1 MARKIVLI
9 ATLVLVIPLVLVW
22 SAGGKEPQA
31 ATGELSFWS
40 GYPEMAPLY
49 DNVIAGFQKKYPQV
63 KVNYLTHPLREY
75 EQKLAAAIPTDTG
88 PDVFEGSLYA
98 NLKFLEA
105 GLLPALP
112 KTLLDRYKNSWDK
125 FIVEYNTIEG
135 KRYSLPFF
143 EGRPAFFYNLN
154 FINEAGLT
162 VPAADKALSMQQFT
176 DYAKSMTKR
185 DTAGEVTRS
194 GLSLRLSGAGSGI
207 AEKWLIQG
215 LAFGLHPLDQTADG
229 KWKAAYNDKAG
240 QQTLKFYIDMLYK
253 WNADSHKIKHDA
265 EAFELQHT
273 AMFQRETW
281 VIGDI
286 KKKAPDLKYGT
297 MPLPKD
303 THWGYLR
310 NSFSIYTTRST
321 KNPELAW
328 AFAEELIQPD
338 NQNFMLENIGWLP
351 SRSDVD
357 YTDVLNKIPAF
368 KAFLVKD
375 PAYVPV
381 FTPKLGVFDEIWT
394 KLAQRLQDAYLKK
407 ELLDNPNGIKQVL
420 DEAAAETNSILK
432 REGLLG
438 Q

>member
-1 MARKIVLI
+1 MAKRFVLI
-9 ATLVLVIPLVLVW
+9 AILVLIVPLALVW
-22 SAGGKEPQA
+22 SGGGQEAKA
-31 ATGELSFWS
+31 ATGELAFWS

-49 DNVIAGFQKKYPQV
+49 DFVIAGFQKKYPNV
-63 KVNYLTHPLREY
+63 KVSYLTHPLREY
-75 EQKLAAAIPTDTG
+75 EQKLAAAVPTDTG

-98 NLKFLEA
+98 NLKFVEA
-105 GLLPALP
+105 GLLPQP
-112 KTLLDRYKNSWDK
+112 SQKLLEKYKNSWDK
-125 FIVEYNTIEG
+125 FIIDYNMIQG
-135 KRYSLPFF
+135 KRYNLPFF
-143 EGRPAFFYNLN
+143 EGRSAFFYNLD
-154 FINEAGLT
+154 FINEAGLA
-162 VPAADKALSMQQFT
+162 VPASDKPLTMAQFT
-176 DYAKSMTKR
+176 DYSKRMVKR
-185 DTAGEVTRS
+185 DAAGEVTRS
-194 GLSLRLSGAGSGI
+194 GVSLRLSGAGSGI

-215 LAFGLHPLDQTADG
+215 LPFGLRPLDQTADG
-229 KWKAAYNDKAG
+229 KWKAVYNGQAG
-240 QQTLKFYIDMLYK
+240 QKNLQFYIDMLYK
-253 WNADSHKIKHDA
+253 WKVDSHSIKHDA
-265 EAFELQHT
+265 EAFELKQT

-297 MPLPKD
+297 MPVPKD
-303 THWGYLR
+303 AEWSYLR

-321 KNPELAW
+321 KNPAMAW
-328 AFAEELIQPD
+328 AFAEELIQPE
-338 NQNFMLENIGWLP
+338 NQKFMLENVGWLP

-381 FTPKLGVFDEIWT
+381 FTPKIGVFDEIWT

-407 ELLDNPNGIKQVL
+407 ELLDNSEGIKKVL
-420 DEAAAETNSILK
+420 DEAAAETNAILK